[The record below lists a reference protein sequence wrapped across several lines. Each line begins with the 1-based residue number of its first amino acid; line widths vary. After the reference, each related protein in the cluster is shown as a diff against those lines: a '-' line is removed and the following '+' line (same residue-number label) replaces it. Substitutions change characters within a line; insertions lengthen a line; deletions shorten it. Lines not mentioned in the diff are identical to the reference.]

1 MNQQLFLFSVWHTVC
16 VALSM
21 RNDDFLTINYV
32 CTLYST
38 NIFIGSFV
46 KTIWKMSENIL
57 ILVLNEVLELKPKTV
72 NIREYFRFWR
82 KSLVNKMLQLWPK
95 TCLSSNRRCV
105 CVCVIKKVIY
115 TYTCKSETF
124 IFIII
129 CFHKWHFWV
138 LEIWVLFFVEHC
150 VYPRRAGT
158 EDRAEVLYE
167 PQDRADHRV
176 LGAPAGVGGSNH
188 QQLVQLYGHRTG
200 KH

>member
-105 CVCVIKKVIY
+105 CVCVIKKSYIY
-115 TYTCKSETF
+115 IYLQ
-124 IFIII
+124 
-129 CFHKWHFWV
+129 KWNF
-138 LEIWVLFFVEHC
+138 
-150 VYPRRAGT
+150 Y
-158 EDRAEVLYE
+158 LYNYMF
-167 PQDRADHRV
+167 
-176 LGAPAGVGGSNH
+176 S
-188 QQLVQLYGHRTG
+188 
-200 KH
+200 